1 MRFWLSPT
9 PPPEEDE
16 SMSRRSERL
25 RKEPKR
31 EVYTTESRAGEQI
44 PLPASSH
51 WGRDE
56 LKNLGVRFSMTTNM
70 NLDRVL
76 QVKESDFPSE
86 LRERTPHHLLLFN
99 FKGLKKDVNNYKL
112 LKWPI

>member
-1 MRFWLSPT
+1 VRFWLSPT

-16 SMSRRSERL
+16 SMSRRSERV

-31 EVYTTESRAGEQI
+31 EVYTTDSRVGERD
-44 PLPASSH
+44 PLPASSD

-56 LKNLGVRFSMTTNM
+56 LRMLGVRFSLKTNM

-76 QVKESDFPSE
+76 NLKSSDIPLEIQESTFFP
-86 LRERTPHHLLLFN
+86 
-99 FKGLKKDVNNYKL
+99 
-112 LKWPI
+112 

>member
-16 SMSRRSERL
+16 SMSRRSERV

-31 EVYTTESRAGEQI
+31 EVYTTDSRAGEKE

-56 LKNLGVRFSMTTNM
+56 LRNLGVRFAFKTNM

-76 QVKESDFPSE
+76 GIKESDLPPQ
-86 LRERTPHHLLLFN
+86 LRESTPYRPSIAN
-99 FKGLKKDVNNYKL
+99 R
-112 LKWPI
+112 